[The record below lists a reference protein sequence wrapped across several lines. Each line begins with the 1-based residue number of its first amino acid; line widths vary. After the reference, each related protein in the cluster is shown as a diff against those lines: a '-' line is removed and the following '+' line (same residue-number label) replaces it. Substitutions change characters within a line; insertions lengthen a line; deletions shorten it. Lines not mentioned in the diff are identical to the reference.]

1 MNRPRVYIAGNPDK
15 PTAPQA
21 LEDLQAWLAER
32 AEVVGAELACDPQNI
47 VAARP
52 DRVIVLGGDGT
63 MLGVARS
70 LGSEQIPIIAV
81 NLGKLGYL
89 ADFSLEDLKD
99 TFDRV
104 VADAKLI
111 SRRMILGVSLPG
123 ANGSELAL
131 NDCVIHAGPPF
142 RVVRLAVRVDGEP
155 LTTVCGDGLIV
166 ATPGGSTA
174 HNVSAGGPILQPG
187 ISAFVLTPLS
197 PHSLTHRPL
206 VVECDST
213 IEVTAITANE
223 GTVVSLDGQRTVPL
237 RTDEVVVI
245 RRSPI
250 DLQLVRNPKHS
261 RFHTLVTKLKWGQL
275 PTDS

>member
-1 MNRPRVYIAGNPDK
+1 VNRPRIYIAGNPDK
-15 PTAPQA
+15 PTAPEA
-21 LEDLQAWLAER
+21 LADLAAWLVDR
-32 AEVVGAELACDPQNI
+32 AEVVGAKLASDPQEI

-70 LGSEQIPIIAV
+70 LGSQQIPIIAV

-89 ADFSLEDLKD
+89 ADFSLEDLKE

-142 RVVRLAVRVDGEP
+142 RVIRLAVRVDGEP
-155 LTTVCGDGLIV
+155 LTTVSGDGLIV
-166 ATPGGSTA
+166 STPGGSTA

-213 IEVTAITANE
+213 IEVTAVTANE

-237 RTDEVVVI
+237 RTDETVI
-245 RRSPI
+245 IQRCPT

-261 RFHTLVTKLKWGQL
+261 RFHTLVTKLKWGQS
-275 PTDS
+275 PFDS

>member
-1 MNRPRVYIAGNPDK
+1 VNRPRIYIAGNPDK
-15 PTAPQA
+15 PTAPEA
-21 LEDLQAWLAER
+21 LEDLAAWLADR
-32 AEVVGAELACDPQNI
+32 AEVVGAKLACDPQEI

-52 DRVIVLGGDGT
+52 DRLIVLGGDGT

-70 LGSEQIPIIAV
+70 LGSQQIPIIAV

-89 ADFSLEDLKD
+89 ADFSLEDLKE

-104 VADAKLI
+104 VADAALI

-142 RVVRLAVRVDGEP
+142 RVIRLAVRVDGEP
-155 LTTVCGDGLIV
+155 LTTVSGDGLIV
-166 ATPGGSTA
+166 STPGGSTA

-213 IEVTAITANE
+213 IEVTAVTANE

-237 RTDEVVVI
+237 RTDEVVI
-245 RRSPI
+245 IQRSPT

-261 RFHTLVTKLKWGQL
+261 RFHTLVTKLKWGQS
-275 PTDS
+275 PIDS

>member
-1 MNRPRVYIAGNPDK
+1 M
-15 PTAPQA
+15 
-21 LEDLQAWLAER
+21 
-32 AEVVGAELACDPQNI
+32 
-47 VAARP
+47 
-52 DRVIVLGGDGT
+52 
-63 MLGVARS
+63 
-70 LGSEQIPIIAV
+70 
-81 NLGKLGYL
+81 YL

-142 RVVRLAVRVDGEP
+142 RVIRLAVRVDGEP
-155 LTTVCGDGLIV
+155 LTTVSGDGLIV

-237 RTDEVVVI
+237 RTDEAVI
-245 RRSPI
+245 IQRSPI

-275 PTDS
+275 PTDP